1 MTILLVLQFI
11 MSSHYLELDSTS
23 SVRYS
28 ILPKYQTILYR
39 SIVAHQW
46 RRGKMVTEMSVF
58 LVLLLNGWYIHVPSI
73 VCNAAGLSIQLS
85 NALSSIVHVYG
96 ESLILLLLSRTMDAI
111 GKRTGVTWHTRIR
124 RSIIN

>member
-58 LVLLLNGWYIHVPSI
+58 LVLLLNG
-73 VCNAAGLSIQLS
+73 
-85 NALSSIVHVYG
+85 
-96 ESLILLLLSRTMDAI
+96 
-111 GKRTGVTWHTRIR
+111 
-124 RSIIN
+124 